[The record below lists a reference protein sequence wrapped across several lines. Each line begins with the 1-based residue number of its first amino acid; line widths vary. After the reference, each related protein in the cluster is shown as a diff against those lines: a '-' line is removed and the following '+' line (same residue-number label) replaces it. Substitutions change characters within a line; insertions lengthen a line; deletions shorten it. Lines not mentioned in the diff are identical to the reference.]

1 MIMPWINL
9 YVHST
14 TSEYIQMQTMICYSS
29 HSPSNGKSSHHFSYS
44 ENYNKIC
51 IEQENLRSA
60 TGTLPSPTF
69 DVANNNVHDYSL
81 RISPMYNLNT

>member
-9 YVHST
+9 YVESKA
-14 TSEYIQMQTMICYSS
+14 SEYIQMKTMIYYIP
-29 HSPSNGKSSHHFSYS
+29 HSLSNGKSSHHFSYS
-44 ENYNKIC
+44 ENNNKIC
-51 IEQENLRSA
+51 VEQENLRSA

-81 RISPMYNLNT
+81 CISPTYNFNT